1 MDITLDGEKCT
12 NWDYMDSFGVRLAN
26 DYMANQTESNYT
38 NFYWYDPEWL
48 EFQGWHKDHV
58 TMHYRSIIEEKGF
71 LFQNGLF
78 ERYESIGVTWND
90 TFCRR
95 IKQDGLS
102 GCFVE
107 REVESFAIADFQ
119 NPENNCSE

>member
-1 MDITLDGEKCT
+1 
-12 NWDYMDSFGVRLAN
+12 MDSFGVRLA
-26 DYMANQTESNYT
+26 DYSMNQTESNYT
-38 NFYWYDPEWL
+38 NFYWYED
-48 EFQGWHKDHV
+48 QGWQKDHV
-58 TMHYRSIIEEKGF
+58 TMHYRFIIEEKGF

-107 REVESFAIADFQ
+107 REVGSFAIADFQ

>member
-1 MDITLDGEKCT
+1 
-12 NWDYMDSFGVRLAN
+12 MDSFGVRLA
-26 DYMANQTESNYT
+26 DDSMNQTKSNYT
-38 NFYWYDPEWL
+38 NFYWYED
-48 EFQGWHKDHV
+48 QGWQKDHV
-58 TMHYRSIIEEKGF
+58 TINYRSTIEEKGF

-95 IKQDGLS
+95 IEKDGPS

-107 REVESFAIADFQ
+107 CEVGSFAIADFQ